1 MGKGNFNDQSLPI
14 PEVSALK
21 ESVRHNEKG
30 IDRVERRVDK
40 LETELKDFRAEVS
53 AKFDK
58 VDAKSN
64 DLESGFQ
71 TRLII
76 GVAVIVIANV
86 VIKYLP

>member
-1 MGKGNFNDQSLPI
+1 MINLFKS
-14 PEVSALK
+14 PEVSAIK

-30 IDRVERRVDK
+30 IDRVERRVDALDK
-40 LETELKDFRAEVS
+40 DLKAFRSEVES
-53 AKFDK
+53 RFKQ
-58 VDAKSN
+58 
-64 DLESGFQ
+64 LESGFQ

>member
-1 MGKGNFNDQSLPI
+1 MAMTNLFKS

-30 IDRVERRVDK
+30 IDRVERRVDSLDK
-40 LETELKDFRAEVS
+40 DLKAFRSEVES
-53 AKFDK
+53 RFKQ
-58 VDAKSN
+58 
-64 DLESGFQ
+64 LESGFQ

>member
-1 MGKGNFNDQSLPI
+1 MINLFKS

-53 AKFDK
+53 TKFDK
-58 VDAKSN
+58 VDTKFK

-86 VIKYLP
+86 IIKYLP